1 MAEAVGLSGSGEGGR
16 GRYALTDFTA
26 LVCVQA
32 INFAPSEPFGKLS
45 IINYCFQWCQR
56 ALRSKRVY
64 KIMNYFMTF
73 IITDWG
79 RQFQVLQVWR
89 ENVCLFLSHL

>member
-1 MAEAVGLSGSGEGGR
+1 MAEAVGLSGSGGG

-45 IINYCFQWCQR
+45 IINYCFQLVPTC
-56 ALRSKRVY
+56 S
-64 KIMNYFMTF
+64 
-73 IITDWG
+73 
-79 RQFQVLQVWR
+79 
-89 ENVCLFLSHL
+89 